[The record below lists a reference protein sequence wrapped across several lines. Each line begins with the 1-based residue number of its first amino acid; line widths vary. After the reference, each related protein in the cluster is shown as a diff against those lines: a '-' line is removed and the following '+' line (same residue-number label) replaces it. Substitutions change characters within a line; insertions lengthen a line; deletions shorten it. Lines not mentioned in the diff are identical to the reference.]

1 MDTADTLKVLT
12 ASPEQEL
19 VILMS
24 DDGQTIGT
32 APKSTVHD
40 SDTALHLAFSCYVFN
55 EQGAVLVTRRALSK
69 RAWPGVWTNSFCGH
83 PLPGED
89 RTGAVTRRA
98 AHELGLP
105 LSGIRI
111 VLPDF
116 RYRATDSSGVVENEI
131 CPVYIAVATADPVP
145 NPDEVCE
152 YVWADPAAL
161 ARSIVDAP
169 WAFSPWMVLQIAELR
184 AIADL
189 PAFRA

>member
-1 MDTADTLKVLT
+1 VHTADTLEVIT
-12 ASPEQEL
+12 APPEQEL
-19 VILMS
+19 VILVN
-24 DDGQTIGT
+24 DAGQAIGT

-40 SDTALHLAFSCYVFN
+40 TDTALHLAFSCYVFN

-89 RTGAVTRRA
+89 RTDAVTRRA

-105 LSGIRI
+105 LSGINI
-111 VLPDF
+111 VLSDF

-152 YVWADPAAL
+152 YFWADPTAL

-169 WAFSPWMVLQIAELR
+169 WAFSPWMALQIAELR
-184 AIADL
+184 ASVDFE
-189 PAFRA
+189 AFRA